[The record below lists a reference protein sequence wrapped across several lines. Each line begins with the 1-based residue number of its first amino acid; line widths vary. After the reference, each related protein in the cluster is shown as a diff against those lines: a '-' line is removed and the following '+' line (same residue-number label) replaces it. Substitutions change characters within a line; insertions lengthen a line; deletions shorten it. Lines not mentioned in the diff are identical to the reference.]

1 MITGKKTRL
10 RALEKSDLAKV
21 LEWLNDEE
29 VMWFWA
35 EPCNT
40 QSLAQ
45 LEQWFARLQEAAGYS
60 SKEFIIETEEGIPIG
75 RLNYHDLDTKHQRT
89 EVGFQIAEKE
99 YWGRGYGTDA
109 VIAFLDYLFNEL
121 GLHRVYLRLE
131 NYNTRA
137 LKCYEKCGF
146 TQEGIL
152 RHHAFARGEYHDE
165 VMMGILRDEFNQR
178 HRRDVAKSEGGGE
191 SAQQ

>member
-35 EPCNT
+35 DPCNT

-45 LEQWFARLQEAAGYS
+45 LEQWFARLQGEADYS
-60 SKEFIIETEEGIPIG
+60 SKEFIIEIEEGIPIG
-75 RLNYHDLDTKHQRT
+75 RISYHHLDTKHQRT
-89 EVGFQIAEKE
+89 EVGTHIGEKE

-109 VIAFLDYLFNEL
+109 MIAFLDYLFNEL

-131 NYNTRA
+131 SYNTRA

-152 RHHAFARGEYHDE
+152 RHHAFTRGQYHDE

-178 HRRDVAKSEGGGE
+178 HKRDATSSKGSGG